1 MTRKS
6 CLFTVNDV
14 ERAAAQGVR
23 LCSMS
28 KREGMMAVPIKQAK
42 QAGMW
47 WRAGLLAAVLAAPA
61 CASRLTL
68 VIGSEPLGMSDGG
81 QCEQAD
87 DKLPAVVV
95 LTESD
100 VERWDAQTA
109 MWQLDSHRYPA
120 ADSGRLA
127 ERCFVLSL
135 DGKLL
140 SRGVVLPVDTPRLT
154 GYQTLNLVP
163 RGQALWLQL
172 TAGNHHNIHLL
183 YARELDA
190 VLGTPTG
197 PASP

>member
-1 MTRKS
+1 MMWRVPVLGALLGTMNKH
-6 CLFTVNDV
+6 
-14 ERAAAQGVR
+14 EA
-23 LCSMS
+23 
-28 KREGMMAVPIKQAK
+28 MMAAK
-42 QAGMW
+42 EQRVRQMGML
-47 WRAGLLAAVLAAPA
+47 WRVGLLAAMLAAPVS
-61 CASRLTL
+61 ASRLTL
-68 VIGSEPLGMSDGG
+68 AIGSEPFGMSDGG

-87 DKLPAVVV
+87 GKQPAVVV

-140 SRGVVLPVDTPRLT
+140 GRGVVLPVDTPRLT

-172 TAGNHHNIHLL
+172 TSGNHHNIHLL
-183 YARELDA
+183 YVRELDA
-190 VLGTPTG
+190 VLGAQLA

>member
-1 MTRKS
+1 M
-6 CLFTVNDV
+6 L
-14 ERAAAQGVR
+14 
-23 LCSMS
+23 
-28 KREGMMAVPIKQAK
+28 
-42 QAGMW
+42 
-47 WRAGLLAAVLAAPA
+47 WRAGLLAAVLAAPVS
-61 CASRLTL
+61 ASRLTL
-68 VIGSEPLGMSDGG
+68 AIGSEPLGQSDGG

-87 DKLPAVVV
+87 GNMPTALV

-109 MWQLDSHRYPA
+109 MWQLDAQRFPA
-120 ADSGRLA
+120 AEGGRLS

-140 SRGVVLPVDTPRLT
+140 GRGVVLPVDTPRLT

-172 TAGNHHNIHLL
+172 TSGNHHNIHLL
-183 YARELDA
+183 YVRELDA
-190 VLGTPTG
+190 VLGTAAR